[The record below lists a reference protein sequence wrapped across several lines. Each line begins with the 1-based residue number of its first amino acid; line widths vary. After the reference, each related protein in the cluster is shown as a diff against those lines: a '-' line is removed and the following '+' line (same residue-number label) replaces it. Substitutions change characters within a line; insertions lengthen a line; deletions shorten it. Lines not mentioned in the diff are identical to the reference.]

1 MQIVAHMHI
10 GPWILAMCK
19 AVSNESA
26 HRLGI
31 IPRATQSHPG
41 KYP

>member
-1 MQIVAHMHI
+1 MQIVAHVHI

-31 IPRATQSHPG
+31 IPRAT
-41 KYP
+41 